1 MNYLLLNN
9 YSAMAD
15 IVALVFLALF
25 ALFGFIRGFTKTFFS
40 VFGTIIAIVLAVLLA
55 PALTELL
62 QNSFSVI
69 NTVSESISGVL
80 NNVFGEELMNMNLGQ
95 VSEDVLG
102 ETSLA
107 SFIVKIVLQLKSDN
121 TIPLVTT
128 LNQIIC
134 PTFAYYI
141 VLILSAVVLFIIFK
155 IVFIIVHRLVK
166 LAYACK
172 LVRNVDR
179 ILGAVLGFINGIF
192 NLELIILAISIIPI
206 ALFQDIYAGIQASI
220 LANFIE
226 DINLYGLLLNAIS
239 SQNVIGAIKNTIKI

>member
-1 MNYLLLNN
+1 
-9 YSAMAD
+9 MAQ
-15 IVALVFLALF
+15 
-25 ALFGFIRGFTKTFFS
+25 GS
-40 VFGTIIAIVLAVLLA
+40 NIILIAAAI
-55 PALTELL
+55 
-62 QNSFSVI
+62 I
-69 NTVSESISGVL
+69 IIS
-80 NNVFGEELMNMNLGQ
+80 
-95 VSEDVLG
+95 
-102 ETSLA
+102 
-107 SFIVKIVLQLKSDN
+107 
-121 TIPLVTT
+121 
-128 LNQIIC
+128 
-134 PTFAYYI
+134 
-141 VLILSAVVLFIIFK
+141 LILFIIFK